1 MRVSPKRL
9 KEAELEAKK
18 LLNKRTIKE
27 KVGQLSQFGTS
38 IYSDKIDYLEDH
50 YKDGKISSYLW
61 VMGADTT
68 NIVQKK
74 VVSETPNNI
83 PVIFAHDVI
92 HGYKTTFPIPL
103 AQSCSWN
110 PENTRICCEISAKE
124 AYCAGIRWVFS
135 PMVDIA
141 YDPRWGRISEGYG
154 EDAYLCSCFSI
165 AAIDGY
171 EGKEIGEKYHVLS
184 CLKHFAAYGACLGGR
199 DYNAADI
206 SIQSLYNNYFPPFKA
221 GVEAG
226 CSTVMTG
233 FHSLNGVPC
242 TANEFLFKSVLRNE
256 WNFDGLTI
264 SDCNAVSDLIE
275 HGYAKDIKDAAK
287 KAFCSGVDMNMA
299 GEYYNDSLPQL
310 IESNNI
316 TEELLDSAVLKVL
329 TLKYLLGLFDNPYV
343 DPKDETCYCS
353 PEHLSKAE
361 QIAEEC
367 LVLLKNDN
375 HTLPLKRNARIALIG
390 PYADDKI
397 NILGAWSC
405 LEETDKNIS
414 ILDGIK
420 EFANCHVNYASG
432 CSIKNADKCT
442 DAELSEAISVANNSD
457 VIVLAL
463 GEPANESGEAKSKTS
478 LRLNRNQLHLWDRLY
493 ETGKPLVVLISSGR
507 PLIIGEYKNK
517 ADSIM
522 YIWQLG
528 TCTGRAVAKNLF
540 GICNPSGHLTVSVPC
555 TEGQIPVNY
564 NHPNTGHPPLGR
576 VWYESKYIDS
586 PIEPDYCFGFG
597 LSYTTFQLSDLK
609 LSTDKITSNG
619 VIRIDLNVKNIGNC
633 DGKAVIQLYVND
645 VTASIVRPVKELKR
659 FKKISIKAGETID
672 TDFTISGA
680 DLGFY
685 NNQGKF
691 LIEPG
696 KFKLYIGQSSCD
708 NSLSAE
714 FYII

>member
-1 MRVSPKRL
+1 MH
-9 KEAELEAKK
+9 
-18 LLNKRTIKE
+18 I
-27 KVGQLSQFGTS
+27 
-38 IYSDKIDYLEDH
+38 
-50 YKDGKISSYLW
+50 
-61 VMGADTT
+61 
-68 NIVQKK
+68 
-74 VVSETPNNI
+74 
-83 PVIFAHDVI
+83 
-92 HGYKTTFPIPL
+92 
-103 AQSCSWN
+103 
-110 PENTRICCEISAKE
+110 
-124 AYCAGIRWVFS
+124 
-135 PMVDIA
+135 
-141 YDPRWGRISEGYG
+141 
-154 EDAYLCSCFSI
+154 
-165 AAIDGY
+165 
-171 EGKEIGEKYHVLS
+171 
-184 CLKHFAAYGACLGGR
+184 
-199 DYNAADI
+199 
-206 SIQSLYNNYFPPFKA
+206 
-221 GVEAG
+221 
-226 CSTVMTG
+226 
-233 FHSLNGVPC
+233 
-242 TANEFLFKSVLRNE
+242 
-256 WNFDGLTI
+256 
-264 SDCNAVSDLIE
+264 
-275 HGYAKDIKDAAK
+275 
-287 KAFCSGVDMNMA
+287 
-299 GEYYNDSLPQL
+299 
-310 IESNNI
+310 
-316 TEELLDSAVLKVL
+316 
-329 TLKYLLGLFDNPYV
+329 
-343 DPKDETCYCS
+343 
-353 PEHLSKAE
+353 
-361 QIAEEC
+361 
-367 LVLLKNDN
+367 
-375 HTLPLKRNARIALIG
+375 
-390 PYADDKI
+390 
-397 NILGAWSC
+397 
-405 LEETDKNIS
+405 
-414 ILDGIK
+414 
-420 EFANCHVNYASG
+420 
-432 CSIKNADKCT
+432 
-442 DAELSEAISVANNSD
+442 
-457 VIVLAL
+457 
-463 GEPANESGEAKSKTS
+463 
-478 LRLNRNQLHLWDRLY
+478 WDRLY

-619 VIRIDLNVKNIGNC
+619 VIRIDLKVKNIGNC